1 MSIYRMPPG
10 RMAGTPPPPGWVGAR
25 VRLEARVRLG
35 ARVRVAAR
43 VRYAAPTK
51 DGDLQTLDD

>member
-1 MSIYRMPPG
+1 MPPG